1 LQGFTEREELVSGT
15 IIEPVWLYVLKN
27 FRIRKGEINQPLED
41 QPPNSLFFNS
51 MVLRRAPANNLR
63 IGGIEDRLNACFLRN
78 ASTKIVDNSRFFDP
92 QCQKP
97 SPRAVISV
105 TI

>member
-1 LQGFTEREELVSGT
+1 
-15 IIEPVWLYVLKN
+15 VLKN
-27 FRIRKGEINQPLED
+27 FGIRKREINQPLED
-41 QPPNSLFFNS
+41 QPPNSPFFNS
-51 MVLRRAPANNLR
+51 IVPRRAPANNLR
-63 IGGIEDRLNACFLRN
+63 IGGIEDRLYTWFLRN

-105 TI
+105 TL